1 MCAQNVICYAPC
13 ISNMLNVKP
22 EKVLCDVMACCGLH
36 IQYFFQALLLY
47 RHFNFA
53 KMFQGNKVS
62 RVESYFILNF
72 QNAGNRKQK

>member
-1 MCAQNVICYAPC
+1 MCAQNVICYAQC

-36 IQYFFQALLLY
+36 IQYFFQVLLLY

-53 KMFQGNKVS
+53 KMFQGNKKCHALS
-62 RVESYFILNF
+62 HISFLIS
-72 QNAGNRKQK
+72 KK